1 MLFRS
6 GIPYRSVPGDGMPAF
21 FPRGSGHNEK
31 ALYSERSDDY
41 ENNLNRLAK
50 KFDTARSLV
59 PKPEVTGK
67 GKVGIIAY
75 GTTHWSLVESIDQLR
90 NEHKLETS
98 YMRVKAFPFTQE
110 VFDFIDTHERVY
122 VIDQNRDGQLWSLL
136 KIELNADQVAK
147 TRSIRQYS
155 GLPLDA
161 RTLTNAILKQ
171 EGN

>member
-6 GIPYRSVPGDGMPAF
+6 AF
-21 FPRGSGHNEK
+21 FTRGSGHNEK

-41 ENNLNRLAK
+41 ENNLNRLAR

-75 GTTHWSLVESIDQLR
+75 GTTHWSLVESLDQLR
-90 NEHKLETS
+90 SEHKLETS
-98 YMRVKAFPFTQE
+98 YMRVKAYPFTKE
-110 VFDFIDTHERVY
+110 VFDFIDAHDRVY

-147 TRSIRQYS
+147 TR
-155 GLPLDA
+155 
-161 RTLTNAILKQ
+161 
-171 EGN
+171 